1 MKTMTLL
8 KPERRKTTLAND
20 LARALCAVLLCAG
33 MAACEQKGPAERAG
47 EKIDKAATDIG
58 NAVED
63 KCEETKE
70 AAGASDTR
78 C

>member
-1 MKTMTLL
+1 MSANTMVRPFLV
-8 KPERRKTTLAND
+8 RVI
-20 LARALCAVLLCAG
+20 CAALLCVG

-47 EKIDKAATDIG
+47 EKLVQTAKDIG

-63 KCEETKE
+63 KCEEAKE
-70 AAGASDTR
+70 SVGASDTR